1 MTNYSKSTDY
11 VNPTSELQQLTNKSI
26 LEFFSVELKPDIH
39 YTKVAKTGQYVQSMT
54 TITITLNS
62 HGFSAGLIL
71 SLKFATGGAIDGIY
85 TIQTVATNTFT
96 VTAINSATIIGT
108 HNVTFNVNSTISDP
122 TVYLFHSGNNMKD
135 SFDIVWQSNTYSR
148 IPCNA
153 DGFKYSGKGK
163 LPRPTL
169 TLSNLLG
176 TITAILQLTNQ
187 TTAFSDLAGAKVTR
201 RRALSQDLDEI
212 NFPSNV
218 NPYKNGSVD
227 PSAELP
233 REVYFVE
240 RKTVENLNIVQFEL
254 VSSFDLFGVDAPKKL
269 VTKKDFAGVG
279 RFVNF

>member
-1 MTNYSKSTDY
+1 MT
-11 VNPTSELQQLTNKSI
+11 NPTSELQKLESKSI

-39 YTKVAKTGQYVQSMT
+39 YTKVAKTGQYVQSGT

-96 VTAINSATIIGT
+96 VTAINSATITGT
-108 HNVTFNVNSTISDP
+108 HNVTFNVNSTIADP

-135 SFDIVWQSNTYSR
+135 SFDVVWQSNTYSR
-148 IPCNA
+148 LPCKA
-153 DGFKYSGKGK
+153 EGYKYSGKGK

-176 TITAILQLTNQ
+176 TISTILQLTNQ
-187 TTAFSDLAGAKVTR
+187 TTSLSDLAHAKVTR
-201 RRALSQDLDEI
+201 RKTLTQNLDEV
-212 NFPSNV
+212 NFPSNI
-218 NPYKNGSVD
+218 NPFKIGSVD
-227 PSAELP
+227 PSSELP
-233 REVYFVE
+233 REIYSIE
-240 RKTVENLNIVQFEL
+240 RKVLENRNIVQFEL
-254 VSSFDLFGVDAPKKL
+254 VGSFDLFGVDAPSKL
-269 VTKKDFAGVG
+269 VTKTDFAGVG